1 LGVEVGNSRKSRQKF
16 PKGEKMRRNLIS
28 AVAAAAV
35 TASLFAATPAQ
46 AAEVDIKG
54 SGSSFAGNFLIDC
67 ASRYTAKT
75 GNNVSYTATSSGK
88 GRASFAAGKD
98 DFAASD
104 SQYGATEALPVSFK
118 AVPVIGGPVA
128 IVFNVAGVNNLRLD
142 AKTLS
147 GIFTGTITK
156 WNDPAIAKLNP
167 TATLPDKNFVVI
179 YRSSN
184 SGTTQNLQE
193 YFYQHAV
200 GPWPSGNQA
209 WAGVKTGSGQA
220 TSADLVQKV
229 KMTSGAIGYAD
240 LSDVSVKIGKV
251 TLKNANGDFV
261 KPSVASAAKMLS
273 AQTIA
278 DNGSM
283 TINFVKKVAGAYQLS
298 IVTYLMIPVTGDKAP
313 AAKAFA
319 TYAVETCSKK
329 PVAGFA
335 GFTGENYK
343 TALKRASS

>member
-1 LGVEVGNSRKSRQKF
+1 
-16 PKGEKMRRNLIS
+16 MRRTLIS

-75 GNNVSYTATSSGK
+75 GNKVSYTATSSGR
-88 GRASFAAGKD
+88 GRASFAAGTD
-98 DFAASD
+98 NFAGSD
-104 SQYGATEALPVSFK
+104 SQYGSQEALPPNFK

-142 AKTLS
+142 AAAVS
-147 GIFTGTITK
+147 GIFTGTIKK

-167 TATLPDKNFVVI
+167 TATLPDKNFVVV

-184 SGTTQNLQE
+184 SGTTQNFQDYL
-193 YFYQHAV
+193 YQNAV
-200 GPWPSGNQA
+200 GPWPTGNQA

-229 KMTSGAIGYAD
+229 KMTSGGIGYAD
-240 LSDVSVKIGKV
+240 LSDVSVKLGKV
-251 TLKNANGDFV
+251 TLKNAKGEWV
-261 KPSVASAAKMLS
+261 KPSVASASKMLS
-273 AQTIA
+273 AQTIEP
-278 DNGSM
+278 NGSM
-283 TINFVKKVAGAYQLS
+283 NINFVKKVSGAYQLS
-298 IVTYLMIPVTGDKAP
+298 IVTYLMIPTTGTYES

-319 TYAVETCSKK
+319 TYAVNTCSKK
-329 PVAGFA
+329 PAAGFA